1 MVIAVDDLMT
11 HRSMAALTL
20 VQKHIYHRVI
30 ISLPD
35 RLVTL
40 ILNKSM
46 TAQQL
51 TSLVSYVIQVVK
63 NADAEIFLHLLVK
76 RLPKFKE
83 RLMTLAQHLEQKTR
97 NIGLKTGIEAGIK
110 KGINKGIKQDINKG
124 IKRVI

>member
-1 MVIAVDDLMT
+1 
-11 HRSMAALTL
+11 MAALTL